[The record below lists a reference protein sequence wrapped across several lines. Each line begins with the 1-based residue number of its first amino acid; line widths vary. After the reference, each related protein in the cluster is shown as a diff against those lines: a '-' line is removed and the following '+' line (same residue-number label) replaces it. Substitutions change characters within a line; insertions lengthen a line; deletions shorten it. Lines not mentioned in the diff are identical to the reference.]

1 MLFDTKTITLK
12 DGRTA
17 ILRAPELSDAAEM
30 ISYLRD
36 TAGETNFL
44 IRTPDEVTMTMTEE
58 ESHLTR
64 IRQSPGD
71 LIIVCEVDGV
81 IAGNCALNR
90 LKRIKSCHRAEVSIA
105 LRKAYWGLG
114 IGSRMFEEMIAIARA
129 WGVMQLELEFIEGNT
144 RGRALYEKY
153 GFRIVGLR
161 PNAIR
166 LPDGTLLHEY
176 IMVKEM

>member
-1 MLFDTKTITLK
+1 MLFDAKTIMLK

-17 ILRAPELSDAAEM
+17 ILRAPEVSDAAEM
-30 ISYLRD
+30 IDYLRD
-36 TAGETNFL
+36 TAGETPFL
-44 IRTPDEVTMTMTEE
+44 MRTPEEVTMSVEAEAAFLEKICASDNNVM
-58 ESHLTR
+58 
-64 IRQSPGD
+64 
-71 LIIVCEVDGV
+71 IVCEVNGV
-81 IAGNCALNR
+81 IAGNCQIAR
-90 LKRIKSCHRAEVSIA
+90 KTHIKSRHRATVAIA
-105 LRKAYWGLG
+105 LRQAYWGLG
-114 IGSRMFEEMIAIARA
+114 IGSRMFEEMIDIARG

>member
-17 ILRAPELSDAAEM
+17 ILRAPEVSDAAEM
-30 ISYLRD
+30 IDYLRD
-36 TAGETNFL
+36 TAGETHFL
-44 IRTPDEVTMTMTEE
+44 IRTPEEVVFTMEE
-58 ESHLTR
+58 EAAIIGR
-64 IRQSPGD
+64 ITASPHD
-71 LIIVCEVDGV
+71 LMIVCEVNGV
-81 IAGNCALNR
+81 IAGNCQIAR
-90 LKRIKSCHRAEVSIA
+90 KTHIKSQHRATVAIA
-105 LRKAYWGLG
+105 LRQAYWGLG
-114 IGSRMFEEMIAIARA
+114 IGSRMFEEMIDIARG